1 MIKKII
7 TDSGANILS
16 STILG
21 QKHINVPL
29 SIIIDNNIWLDD
41 NNINIDN
48 FIQAIINTKQK
59 TSTACPSIASWLQ
72 AFAGADEIYVVTITS
87 GLSATYDSAIQAANL
102 YKEKYPHV
110 KIEIFDSLSAGPQMR
125 MIAERIAQD
134 LNKNLTF
141 DEVIEDVKQ
150 YQQTLQMVFI
160 LKDMKNLANN
170 GRVNPTIA
178 KLSKLVNLNI
188 IGTVTDAG
196 TFALISK
203 ARGMKKC
210 YPKLLQAMIDRGY
223 NGGKVEIDHVN
234 NLSEAQLV
242 ASTITSTFPN
252 ADISFSLCTALCT
265 FYAENGG
272 ILVSFEK

>member
-1 MIKKII
+1 
-7 TDSGANILS
+7 
-16 STILG
+16 
-21 QKHINVPL
+21 
-29 SIIIDNNIWLDD
+29 
-41 NNINIDN
+41 
-48 FIQAIINTKQK
+48 
-59 TSTACPSIASWLQ
+59 
-72 AFAGADEIYVVTITS
+72 
-87 GLSATYDSAIQAANL
+87 
-102 YKEKYPHV
+102 
-110 KIEIFDSLSAGPQMR
+110 
-125 MIAERIAQD
+125 
-134 LNKNLTF
+134 
-141 DEVIEDVKQ
+141 
-150 YQQTLQMVFI
+150 MVFI

-210 YPKLLQAMIDRGY
+210 YPKLLQAMIDQGY